1 MSVNLGIRMN
11 RPRISQMK
19 ALTLQVFKG
28 LIFSLLLQ
36 YPQIAQADEIESAYK
51 AVEWEKAFGG
61 KGSDAAFSIVSLA
74 DGGAMMAGYTESKG
88 QGSYDAWVIRID
100 GKGNLVWDKTFGS
113 KASDSAIS
121 LVALPDGGAI
131 IAGQKLSTTK
141 GLTNAW
147 VFRIDA
153 QGNLIWEKT
162 YGGNKFDATI
172 AMSIT
177 SIPEGGAMVAAQ
189 AAKGTDLGDVWLFR
203 IDHEGNIIWDKT
215 FGKKNSTDHVR
226 SIIALPDGGALI
238 AGSTYSDK
246 TSQTAAWVIRIDE
259 SGNLIWEKTYGKKK
273 LPYAAQS
280 IAKLSNG
287 DVLIVGLT
295 LQTKKTESSFDA
307 FAIRI
312 DEKGNFIW
320 EKTFGGDGYDSAKSI
335 VALPNDNVMI
345 AAITSSRKFGKKHA
359 WLIHLDENG
368 NKIWDRT
375 YGKEN
380 TVSAYSLVAVTDES
394 LMLAGEIYRKNGKKA
409 HAWVLRT
416 NRQGKSLTK

>member
-28 LIFSLLLQ
+28 LIVSLLLLH
-36 YPQIAQADEIESAYK
+36 PQIAQADEIESAYK
-51 AVEWEKAFGG
+51 AVEWEKTFGG
-61 KGSDAAFSIVSLA
+61 KGSDAVFSIVSLA

-113 KASDSAIS
+113 KASEYAIS

-141 GLTNAW
+141 SLTDAW

-162 YGGNKFDATI
+162 YGGNKFDATM

-177 SIPEGGAMVAAQ
+177 SLPDGGAMVAAK
-189 AAKGTDLGDVWLFR
+189 AAKGTDLGDVWVFR
-203 IDHEGNIIWDKT
+203 IDGDGNIIWEKN
-215 FGKKNSTDHVR
+215 FGKKNSTDNVR
-226 SIIALPDGGALI
+226 SIISLPDGGALI

-246 TSQTAAWVIRIDE
+246 IATMVAWVLR
-259 SGNLIWEKTYGKKK
+259 L
-273 LPYAAQS
+273 
-280 IAKLSNG
+280 
-287 DVLIVGLT
+287 
-295 LQTKKTESSFDA
+295 DA
-307 FAIRI
+307 R
-312 DEKGNFIW
+312 GHLVW

-335 VALPNDNVMI
+335 VVLPNGSLMI
-345 AAITSSRKFGKKHA
+345 AAITSLKKFGKKHA
-359 WLIHLDENG
+359 WLIHLDEDG

-380 TVSAYSLVAVTDES
+380 TISAYSLVAVTDKS

-409 HAWVLRT
+409 DAWVLRT

>member
-1 MSVNLGIRMN
+1 MSVNLGNRMN

-51 AVEWEKAFGG
+51 AVEWERTFGG

-74 DGGAMMAGYTESKG
+74 DGGAMIAGYTESKG
-88 QGSYDAWVIRID
+88 QGSYDAWVIRIN

-121 LVALPDGGAI
+121 LVALPDGGAM

-141 GLTNAW
+141 GLTDAW

-162 YGGNKFDATI
+162 YGGNKFDATM

-177 SIPEGGAMVAAQ
+177 SLPDGGAMVAAK
-189 AAKGTDLGDVWLFR
+189 AAKGTDLGDVWVFR
-203 IDHEGNIIWDKT
+203 IDGDGNIIWEKT
-215 FGKKNSTDHVR
+215 FGKKNSTDNVR
-226 SIIALPDGGALI
+226 SIISLPDDGAMI

-246 TSQTAAWVIRIDE
+246 IATTAAWVLRLDAR
-259 SGNLIWEKTYGKKK
+259 GHLVWERTFGEKNERN
-273 LPYAAQS
+273 AAQS
-280 IAKLSNG
+280 ITQLSDG
-287 DVLIVGLT
+287 GAVIVGLT
-295 LQTKKTESSFDA
+295 LPKSKNNFDA

-312 DEKGNFIW
+312 DEMGNFIW
-320 EKTFGGDGYDSAKSI
+320 QKKFGGDGYDSAKSI

-368 NKIWDRT
+368 NEIWDRT

-380 TVSAYSLVAVTDES
+380 TVSAHSLVAVTDES
-394 LMLAGEIYRKNGKKA
+394 LMLAGEIYRKNSKKA
-409 HAWVLRT
+409 DAWVLRT